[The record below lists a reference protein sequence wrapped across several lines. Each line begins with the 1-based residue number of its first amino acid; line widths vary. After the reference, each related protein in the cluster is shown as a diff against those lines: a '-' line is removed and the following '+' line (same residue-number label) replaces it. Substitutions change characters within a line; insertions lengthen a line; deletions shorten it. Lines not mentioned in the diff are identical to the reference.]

1 LLCRSFCLEGK
12 FFGRAAVF
20 VDINKRLQKL
30 WELLS
35 QEMLFSPAIRSL
47 PSYGEEEKTTKSSS

>member
-1 LLCRSFCLEGK
+1 VGK

-47 PSYGEEEKTTKSSS
+47 RSYGEEEKATKSSF

>member
-1 LLCRSFCLEGK
+1 VGK